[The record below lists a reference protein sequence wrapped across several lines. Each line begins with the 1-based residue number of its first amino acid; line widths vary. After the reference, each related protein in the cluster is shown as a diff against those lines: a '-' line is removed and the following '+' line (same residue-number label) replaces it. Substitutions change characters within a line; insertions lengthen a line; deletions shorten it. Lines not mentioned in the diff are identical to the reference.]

1 MLIRPYLIF
10 IVYFLSVF
18 NVSADLLIKSPSQAC
33 ELLSEVNLAT
43 RGWINEYDESYGCSS
58 DYKEIGSGSPLANN
72 LAYYVEGNIDSVFQV
87 YLTLNIN
94 DKKSAGLAQKE
105 LITVSQLLCQ
115 RTTGSKLPQKL
126 IDAIRKGKNE
136 SQKLGNATIEIERQN
151 WPTGRGY
158 EVKLIIK

>member
-1 MLIRPYLIF
+1 M
-10 IVYFLSVF
+10 
-18 NVSADLLIKSPSQAC
+18 
-33 ELLSEVNLAT
+33 
-43 RGWINEYDESYGCSS
+43 
-58 DYKEIGSGSPLANN
+58 
-72 LAYYVEGNIDSVFQV
+72 EGNTDSVFQV

-151 WPTGRGY
+151 WPTARGY